1 MAYLALYRRFR
12 PSGFDGLIG
21 QDHIVRTLK
30 NQISTGRIGHA
41 YLFCGARGTGKT
53 SAAKIFARAINCLS
67 PVDGSPCGK
76 CETCK
81 ALADGANLDILEMDA
96 ASNNKVENVREIRE
110 KIQYPPVSGKYK
122 VYIIDE
128 VHMLT
133 TEAFNALL
141 KTLEEPPKH
150 AVFILAT
157 TEVHKLPSTILSR
170 CMRFDFR
177 LIPTSLIAENIGKIY
192 KEIGKEYDEEAV
204 TAIARAGMG
213 SMRDALSIADI
224 CVSYKNEKLTYNDVL
239 EILGATDS
247 SKITELIENIL
258 RSDTGAALETVESL
272 TESGKSVGVLCKD
285 VIARLRE
292 TIVCKTCAGAKK
304 ILSLPDDVFETV
316 RHAASLADEH
326 RILRTIEIFSE
337 AEGAMRYSV
346 SPKILLECACI
357 KASEPSADYNI
368 DALLGR
374 ISALEKALAEGGF
387 DRKPAVGSVGGAVG
401 GAVGGTAVGKVGGTE
416 NAAPTKAAFTTV
428 ASEKSAGK
436 PADKPAEEKPARK
449 TEVYNDYADEGIPIP
464 PPEDEY
470 EIEKP
475 RYKSINE
482 QKPAQSEVKTVKAE
496 SVFTENREPSA
507 ATAVTGGQGAA
518 EQKADAMS
526 AGKIW
531 GTVVRKLRA
540 EKQIVLW
547 IACQEMTA
555 KLCGKTLKVAASDE
569 AGYNAVTKAANLET
583 LSKIVKSVGD
593 YDIEIVRSTEEE
605 KDGFEKDV
613 DEVKKTFGANYV
625 KVED

>member
-21 QDHIVRTLK
+21 QDHIVRTLT
-30 NQISTGRIGHA
+30 NQINTGRIGHA

-67 PVDGSPCGK
+67 PVNGSPCGK
-76 CETCK
+76 CEVCK
-81 ALADGANLDILEMDA
+81 ALADSANLDILEMDA

-177 LIPTSLIAENIGKIY
+177 LIPTSLIAENIKKIY
-192 KEIGKEYDEEAV
+192 NEIGKEFDDEAI

-224 CVSYKNEKLTYNDVL
+224 CVSYKETKLTYNDVL

-247 SKITELIENIL
+247 SKITELIDNIL
-258 RSDTGAALETVESL
+258 HSNTGSALETVESL

-285 VIARLRE
+285 IISRLRE
-292 TIVCKTCAGAKK
+292 VVLCKTCKSAQK
-304 ILSLPDDVFETV
+304 ILELPDDVY
-316 RHAASLADEH
+316 ASIEKVAGVADEH
-326 RILRTIEIFSE
+326 RLLRTIEIFSE

-346 SPKILLECACI
+346 SPKIILECACI
-357 KASEPSADYNI
+357 KSSEPEADYNI
-368 DALLGR
+368 DALMSR

-387 DRKPAVGSVGGAVG
+387 ARGNGGESTPKIVPLKETVKTSSPSVSPSEMSAQR
-401 GAVGGTAVGKVGGTE
+401 
-416 NAAPTKAAFTTV
+416 
-428 ASEKSAGK
+428 ASEKTSS
-436 PADKPAEEKPARK
+436 PDF
-449 TEVYNDYADEGIPIP
+449 DYGYDDIPVP
-464 PPEDEY
+464 PPEDDFGGGY
-470 EIEKP
+470 IEKP
-475 RYKSINE
+475 AYKSINE
-482 QKPAQSEVKTVKAE
+482 QNSAQAQTASVRETTPVSPAANAE
-496 SVFTENREPSA
+496 TPAIGEGV
-507 ATAVTGGQGAA
+507 
-518 EQKADAMS
+518 S

-555 KLCGKTLKVAASDE
+555 KLYGKTLKVTANDD
-569 AGYNAVTKAANLET
+569 AGFNAVTKSSNLEI

-593 YDIEIVRSTEEE
+593 YDIEILKPVDAAEQKSQ
-605 KDGFEKDV
+605 FEKDV
-613 DEVKKTFGANYV
+613 DEVKKTFGEKYV
-625 KVED
+625 KLED

>member
-21 QDHIVRTLK
+21 QDHIVRTLT
-30 NQISTGRIGHA
+30 NQIFAGRIGHA

-67 PVDGSPCGK
+67 PVNGSPCGK
-76 CETCK
+76 CEVCK
-81 ALADGANLDILEMDA
+81 ALADSANLDILEMDA

-177 LIPTSLIAENIGKIY
+177 LIPTSLIAENIKKIY
-192 KEIGKEYDEEAV
+192 NEIGKEYDDEAI

-224 CVSYKNEKLTYNDVL
+224 CVSYKETKLTYNDVL

-247 SKITELIENIL
+247 SKITELIDNIL
-258 RSDTGAALETVESL
+258 HSSTGSALETVESL

-285 VIARLRE
+285 IISRLRE
-292 TIVCKTCAGAKK
+292 VVLCKTCKSAQK
-304 ILSLPDDVFETV
+304 ILELPDDVY
-316 RHAASLADEH
+316 ASIEKVAGVADEH
-326 RILRTIEIFSE
+326 RLLRTIEIFSE

-346 SPKILLECACI
+346 SPKIILECACI
-357 KASEPSADYNI
+357 KSSEPEADYNI
-368 DALLGR
+368 DALMSR

-387 DRKPAVGSVGGAVG
+387 ARGNGGESTPKIVPLKGEAKTSAQGVPTREASASKP
-401 GAVGGTAVGKVGGTE
+401 
-416 NAAPTKAAFTTV
+416 
-428 ASEKSAGK
+428 EKNNSSS
-436 PADKPAEEKPARK
+436 DF
-449 TEVYNDYADEGIPIP
+449 DYGYDDIPVP
-464 PPEDEY
+464 PPEDDFGGGY
-470 EIEKP
+470 IEKP
-475 RYKSINE
+475 VYKSINE
-482 QKPAQSEVKTVKAE
+482 QKPTQAQTA
-496 SVFTENREPSA
+496 SVRETAPVSPA
-507 ATAVTGGQGAA
+507 ATAETPAIGEGV
-518 EQKADAMS
+518 S

-555 KLCGKTLKVAASDE
+555 KLYGKTLKVTANDD
-569 AGYNAVTKAANLET
+569 AGFNAVTKSSNLEI

-593 YDIEIVRSTEEE
+593 YDIEILKPVDAAEQKSQ
-605 KDGFEKDV
+605 FEKDV
-613 DEVKKTFGANYV
+613 DEVKKTFGEKYV
-625 KVED
+625 KLED

>member
-12 PSGFDGLIG
+12 PSGFEGLIG
-21 QDHIVRTLK
+21 QDHIVRTLV
-30 NQISTGRIGHA
+30 NQINSGRIGHA

-67 PVDGSPCGK
+67 PVNGSPCGK
-76 CETCK
+76 CEACK
-81 ALADGANLDILEMDA
+81 ALADSANLDILEMDA

-177 LIPTSLIAENIGKIY
+177 LIPTALIAENIGKIY
-192 KEIGKEYDEEAV
+192 KEIGKDYDDEAI

-224 CVSYKNEKLTYNDVL
+224 CVSYKDDKLTYNDVL
-239 EILGATDS
+239 EIFGATDS
-247 SKITELIENIL
+247 SKITELIGNIL
-258 RSDTGAALETVESL
+258 RSDTGKALETVESL

-285 VIARLRE
+285 VISRLRE
-292 TIVCKTCAGAKK
+292 TIICKTCAKAKE
-304 ILSLPDDVFETV
+304 ILELPDDVYGEIART
-316 RHAASLADEH
+316 ADIADEH
-326 RILRTIEIFSE
+326 RLLRTIEIFSE

-346 SPKILLECACI
+346 SPKIILECACI

-368 DALLGR
+368 DALLSR
-374 ISALEKALAEGGF
+374 VSALENALKAAI
-387 DRKPAVGSVGGAVG
+387 DGGAT
-401 GAVGGTAVGKVGGTE
+401 GAETPKIVPLKSVS
-416 NAAPTKAAFTTV
+416 AP
-428 ASEKSAGK
+428 
-436 PADKPAEEKPARK
+436 EEKPIRETK
-449 TEVYNDYADEGIPIP
+449 TVSETKVTPEKAKVKHAVDVADDYGYPDEGIPVP
-464 PPEDEY
+464 PPEDFNDVG
-470 EIEKP
+470 IST
-475 RYKSINE
+475 YKSINE
-482 QKPAQSEVKTVKAE
+482 PKPIEKPVAKPVERTIEKTVESPVAE
-496 SVFTENREPSA
+496 AKTVTPETTD
-507 ATAVTGGQGAA
+507 ATQSGGL
-518 EQKADAMS
+518 S

-547 IACQEMTA
+547 IACQEMMA
-555 KLCGKTLKVAASDE
+555 KLFGKTLKVYASDD
-569 AGYNAVTKAANLET
+569 AGFNAITKSGNLEV

-593 YDIEIVRSTEEE
+593 YDVEIAKADSDAVDERS
-605 KDGFEKDV
+605 GFEKGV
-613 DEVKKTFGANYV
+613 DEVKKTFGEKIV

>member
-192 KEIGKEYDEEAV
+192 REIGKDYDEEAV

-258 RSDTGAALETVESL
+258 SSDTGAALETVESL

-285 VIARLRE
+285 VISRLRE

-304 ILSLPDDVFETV
+304 ILSLPDDVFESV
-316 RHAASLADEH
+316 KRAASLADEH

-374 ISALEKALAEGGF
+374 ISALEKALAEGDF
-387 DRKPAVGSVGGAVG
+387 DRKPTVGAGGDVTSGLGVSARTAEKPSV
-401 GAVGGTAVGKVGGTE
+401 K
-416 NAAPTKAAFTTV
+416 PT
-428 ASEKSAGK
+428 
-436 PADKPAEEKPARK
+436 EEKPARK
-449 TEVYNDYADEGIPIP
+449 TEVYDEYMDEGVPIP

-470 EIEKP
+470 ETERP

-482 QKPAQSEVKTVKAE
+482 QKSAQSAINPVKEE
-496 SVFTENREPSA
+496 SVVAEKKNNTNDT
-507 ATAVTGGQGAA
+507 ATGAA
-518 EQKADAMS
+518 LSVSGQVASETKADSMS
-526 AGKIW
+526 AGRIW

-555 KLCGKTLKVAASDE
+555 KLYGKTLKVAATDD

-593 YDIEIVRSTEEE
+593 YDIEIIKADEEV

>member
-21 QDHIVRTLK
+21 QDHIVRTLT
-30 NQISTGRIGHA
+30 NQINTGRIGHA

-67 PVDGSPCGK
+67 PVNGSPCGK
-76 CETCK
+76 CEVCK
-81 ALADGANLDILEMDA
+81 ALADSANLDILEMDA

-177 LIPTSLIAENIGKIY
+177 LIPTSLIAENIKKIY
-192 KEIGKEYDEEAV
+192 NEIGKEFDDEAI

-224 CVSYKNEKLTYNDVL
+224 CVSYKETKLTYNDVL

-247 SKITELIENIL
+247 SKITELIDNIL
-258 RSDTGAALETVESL
+258 HSDTGSALETVESL

-285 VIARLRE
+285 IISRLRE
-292 TIVCKTCAGAKK
+292 VVLCKTCKSAQK
-304 ILSLPDDVFETV
+304 ILELPDDVY
-316 RHAASLADEH
+316 ASIEKVAGVADEH
-326 RILRTIEIFSE
+326 RLLRTIEIFSE

-346 SPKILLECACI
+346 SPKIILECACI
-357 KASEPSADYNI
+357 KSSEPEADYNI
-368 DALLGR
+368 DALMSR

-387 DRKPAVGSVGGAVG
+387 ARGNGGESTPKIVPLKGEAKASAQGV
-401 GAVGGTAVGKVGGTE
+401 
-416 NAAPTKAAFTTV
+416 PTHE
-428 ASEKSAGK
+428 ASAS
-436 PADKPAEEKPARK
+436 K
-449 TEVYNDYADEGIPIP
+449 TEKNNSSSDFDYGYDDIPVP
-464 PPEDEY
+464 PPEDDFGGGY
-470 EIEKP
+470 IEKP
-475 RYKSINE
+475 AYKSINE
-482 QKPAQSEVKTVKAE
+482 QKPIQTQTATI
-496 SVFTENREPSA
+496 RETTPVSPA
-507 ATAVTGGQGAA
+507 ATSETPAIGEGV
-518 EQKADAMS
+518 S
-526 AGKIW
+526 A
-531 GTVVRKLRA
+531 
-540 EKQIVLW
+540 
-547 IACQEMTA
+547 
-555 KLCGKTLKVAASDE
+555 
-569 AGYNAVTKAANLET
+569 
-583 LSKIVKSVGD
+583 
-593 YDIEIVRSTEEE
+593 
-605 KDGFEKDV
+605 
-613 DEVKKTFGANYV
+613 
-625 KVED
+625 

>member
-21 QDHIVRTLK
+21 QDHIVRTLT
-30 NQISTGRIGHA
+30 NQINTGRIGHA

-67 PVDGSPCGK
+67 PVNGSPCGK
-76 CETCK
+76 CEVCK
-81 ALADGANLDILEMDA
+81 ALADSANLDILEMDA

-177 LIPTSLIAENIGKIY
+177 LIPTSLIAENIKKIY
-192 KEIGKEYDEEAV
+192 NEIGKEYDDEAI

-224 CVSYKNEKLTYNDVL
+224 CVSYKETKLTYNDVL

-247 SKITELIENIL
+247 FKITELIDNIL
-258 RSDTGAALETVESL
+258 HSDTGSALEIVESL

-285 VIARLRE
+285 IISRLRE
-292 TIVCKTCAGAKK
+292 VVLCKTCKSAQK
-304 ILSLPDDVFETV
+304 ILELPDDVY
-316 RHAASLADEH
+316 ASIEKVAGVADEH
-326 RILRTIEIFSE
+326 RLLRTIEIFSE

-346 SPKILLECACI
+346 SPKIILECACI
-357 KASEPSADYNI
+357 KSSEPEADYNI
-368 DALLGR
+368 DALMSR

-387 DRKPAVGSVGGAVG
+387 ARGNCGESTPKIVPLKGEAKASAQGV
-401 GAVGGTAVGKVGGTE
+401 
-416 NAAPTKAAFTTV
+416 PTHE
-428 ASEKSAGK
+428 ASAS
-436 PADKPAEEKPARK
+436 K
-449 TEVYNDYADEGIPIP
+449 TEKNNSSSDFDYGYDDIPVP
-464 PPEDEY
+464 PPEDDFGGVY
-470 EIEKP
+470 IEKP
-475 RYKSINE
+475 AYKSINE
-482 QKPAQSEVKTVKAE
+482 QKPIQTQTA
-496 SVFTENREPSA
+496 SVRETTPVSPA
-507 ATAVTGGQGAA
+507 ATAETPAIGEGV
-518 EQKADAMS
+518 S

-555 KLCGKTLKVAASDE
+555 KLYGKTLKVTANDD
-569 AGYNAVTKAANLET
+569 AGFNAVTKSSNLEI

-593 YDIEIVRSTEEE
+593 YDIEILKPIDAAEQKSQ
-605 KDGFEKDV
+605 FEKDV
-613 DEVKKTFGANYV
+613 DEVKKTFGEKYV
-625 KVED
+625 KLED

>member
-21 QDHIVRTLK
+21 QDHIVRTLT
-30 NQISTGRIGHA
+30 NQIFAGRIGHA

-67 PVDGSPCGK
+67 PVNGSPCGK
-76 CETCK
+76 CEVCK
-81 ALADGANLDILEMDA
+81 ALADSANLDILEMDA

-177 LIPTSLIAENIGKIY
+177 LIPTSLIAENIKKIY
-192 KEIGKEYDEEAV
+192 NEIGKEYDDEAI

-224 CVSYKNEKLTYNDVL
+224 CVSYKETKLTYNDVL

-247 SKITELIENIL
+247 SKITELIDNIL
-258 RSDTGAALETVESL
+258 HSDTGSALETVESL

-285 VIARLRE
+285 IISRLRE
-292 TIVCKTCAGAKK
+292 VVLCKTCKSAQK
-304 ILSLPDDVFETV
+304 ILELPDDVY
-316 RHAASLADEH
+316 ASIEKVAGVADEH
-326 RILRTIEIFSE
+326 RLLRTIEIFSE

-346 SPKILLECACI
+346 SPKIILECACI
-357 KASEPSADYNI
+357 KSSEPEADYNI
-368 DALLGR
+368 DALMSR

-387 DRKPAVGSVGGAVG
+387 ARGNGGESTPKIVPLKGEAKASAQG
-401 GAVGGTAVGKVGGTE
+401 L
-416 NAAPTKAAFTTV
+416 PTHE
-428 ASEKSAGK
+428 ASAS
-436 PADKPAEEKPARK
+436 K
-449 TEVYNDYADEGIPIP
+449 TEKNNSSSDLDYGYDDIPVP
-464 PPEDEY
+464 PPEDDFGGGY
-470 EIEKP
+470 IEKTA
-475 RYKSINE
+475 YKSINE
-482 QKPAQSEVKTVKAE
+482 QKPIQTQTA
-496 SVFTENREPSA
+496 SVRETTPVSPA
-507 ATAVTGGQGAA
+507 ATAETPAIGEGV
-518 EQKADAMS
+518 S

-555 KLCGKTLKVAASDE
+555 KLYGKTLKVTANDD
-569 AGYNAVTKAANLET
+569 AGFNAVTKSSNLEI

-593 YDIEIVRSTEEE
+593 YDIEILKPVDAAEQKSQ
-605 KDGFEKDV
+605 FEKDV
-613 DEVKKTFGANYV
+613 DEVKKTFGEKYV
-625 KVED
+625 KLED

>member
-12 PSGFDGLIG
+12 PSGFEGLIG
-21 QDHIVRTLK
+21 QDHIVRTLV
-30 NQISTGRIGHA
+30 NQINSGRIGHA

-67 PVDGSPCGK
+67 PVNGSPCGK
-76 CETCK
+76 CEACK
-81 ALADGANLDILEMDA
+81 ALADSANLDILEMDA

-177 LIPTSLIAENIGKIY
+177 LIPTALIAENIGKIY
-192 KEIGKEYDEEAV
+192 KEIGKDYDDEAI

-224 CVSYKNEKLTYNDVL
+224 CVSYKDEKLTYNDVL

-258 RSDTGAALETVESL
+258 RSDTGKALETVESL

-285 VIARLRE
+285 VISRLRE
-292 TIVCKTCAGAKK
+292 TIVCKTCAKGKE
-304 ILSLPDDVFETV
+304 ILELPDDVYVEIA
-316 RHAASLADEH
+316 RAASIADEH
-326 RILRTIEIFSE
+326 RLLRTIEIFSE

-346 SPKILLECACI
+346 SPKIILECACI

-368 DALLGR
+368 DALLSR
-374 ISALEKALAEGGF
+374 VSALENALKAAVEGGGF
-387 DRKPAVGSVGGAVG
+387 VRGATKEETPKIVPLKKE
-401 GAVGGTAVGKVGGTE
+401 TAPEEKTIRE
-416 NAAPTKAAFTTV
+416 TITISEPKV
-428 ASEKSAGK
+428 ASEKASVK
-436 PADKPAEEKPARK
+436 RDVDVAE
-449 TEVYNDYADEGIPIP
+449 DYGYPDEGIPIP
-464 PPEDEY
+464 PPEDLNESGMFA
-470 EIEKP
+470 
-475 RYKSINE
+475 YKSINE
-482 QKPAQSEVKTVKAE
+482 RKPIAKPDVNPVAKPIDRPVAEAKTAMTETIDAAQS
-496 SVFTENREPSA
+496 
-507 ATAVTGGQGAA
+507 GGIG
-518 EQKADAMS
+518 

-555 KLCGKTLKVAASDE
+555 KLFGKTLKVYATDD
-569 AGYNAVTKAANLET
+569 AGFNAVTKSGNLEI
-583 LSKIVKSVGD
+583 LSKIVKSIGD
-593 YDIEIVRSTEEE
+593 YDVEIAKADSSLIDERS
-605 KDGFEKDV
+605 GFEKGV
-613 DEVKKTFGANYV
+613 DEVKKTFGEKIV

>member
-21 QDHIVRTLK
+21 QDHIVRTLT
-30 NQISTGRIGHA
+30 NQIFAGRIGHA

-67 PVDGSPCGK
+67 PVNGSPCGK
-76 CETCK
+76 CEVCK
-81 ALADGANLDILEMDA
+81 ALADSANLDILEMDA

-177 LIPTSLIAENIGKIY
+177 LIPTSLIAENIKKIY
-192 KEIGKEYDEEAV
+192 NEIGKEFDDEAI

-224 CVSYKNEKLTYNDVL
+224 CVSYKETKLTYNDVL

-247 SKITELIENIL
+247 SKITELIDNIL
-258 RSDTGAALETVESL
+258 HSSTGSALETVESL

-285 VIARLRE
+285 IISRLRE
-292 TIVCKTCAGAKK
+292 VVLCKTCKSAQK
-304 ILSLPDDVFETV
+304 ILELPDDVY
-316 RHAASLADEH
+316 ASIEKVAGVADEH
-326 RILRTIEIFSE
+326 RLLRTIEIFSE

-346 SPKILLECACI
+346 SPKIILECACI
-357 KASEPSADYNI
+357 KSSEPEADYNI
-368 DALLGR
+368 DALMSR

-387 DRKPAVGSVGGAVG
+387 ARGNGGESIPKIVPLKG
-401 GAVGGTAVGKVGGTE
+401 E
-416 NAAPTKAAFTTV
+416 TKASAQSVPTHE
-428 ASEKSAGK
+428 ASAS
-436 PADKPAEEKPARK
+436 K
-449 TEVYNDYADEGIPIP
+449 TEKNNSSSDFDYGYDDIPVP
-464 PPEDEY
+464 PPEDDFGGGY
-470 EIEKP
+470 IEKP
-475 RYKSINE
+475 AYKSINE
-482 QKPAQSEVKTVKAE
+482 QKPIQAQTA
-496 SVFTENREPSA
+496 SVRETAPVSPA
-507 ATAVTGGQGAA
+507 ATAETPAIGEGV
-518 EQKADAMS
+518 S

-555 KLCGKTLKVAASDE
+555 KLYGKTLKVTANDD
-569 AGYNAVTKAANLET
+569 AGFNAVTKSSNLEI

-593 YDIEIVRSTEEE
+593 YDIEILKPVDAAEQKSQ
-605 KDGFEKDV
+605 FEKDV
-613 DEVKKTFGANYV
+613 DEVKKTFGEKYV
-625 KVED
+625 KLED

>member
-12 PSGFDGLIG
+12 PSGFEGLIG
-21 QDHIVRTLK
+21 QDHIVRTLV
-30 NQISTGRIGHA
+30 NQINSGRIGHA

-67 PVDGSPCGK
+67 PVNGSPCGK
-76 CETCK
+76 CEACK

-177 LIPTSLIAENIGKIY
+177 LIPTALIAENIGKIY
-192 KEIGKEYDEEAV
+192 KEIGKDYDDEAI
-204 TAIARAGMG
+204 TAIARAGAG

-224 CVSYKNEKLTYNDVL
+224 CVSYKDEKLTYNDVL

-258 RSDTGAALETVESL
+258 RSDTGKALETVESL
-272 TESGKSVGVLCKD
+272 TESGKSVSVLCKD
-285 VIARLRE
+285 VISRLRE
-292 TIVCKTCAGAKK
+292 TIVCKTCSKAKE
-304 ILSLPDDVFETV
+304 ILELPEDVYAEIA
-316 RHAASLADEH
+316 RAADIADEH
-326 RILRTIEIFSE
+326 RLLRTIEIFSE

-346 SPKILLECACI
+346 SPKIILECACI

-368 DALLGR
+368 DALLSR
-374 ISALEKALAEGGF
+374 VTALENALKAASEGGGF
-387 DRKPAVGSVGGAVG
+387 ARGAVREEPPKIVPLRAGGAPEENPIRE
-401 GAVGGTAVGKVGGTE
+401 AKVVSE
-416 NAAPTKAAFTTV
+416 PKV
-428 ASEKSAGK
+428 ISEKASVKRA
-436 PADKPAEEKPARK
+436 ADVAD
-449 TEVYNDYADEGIPIP
+449 DYGYPDEGIPIP
-464 PPEDEY
+464 PPEDFNDGGMSAY
-470 EIEKP
+470 KP
-475 RYKSINE
+475 INAPE
-482 QKPAQSEVKTVKAE
+482 TVAKPVERTVE
-496 SVFTENREPSA
+496 RTVENPARVA
-507 ATAVTGGQGAA
+507 GTVGTADTTQGGGI
-518 EQKADAMS
+518 S

-555 KLCGKTLKVAASDE
+555 KLYGKTLKVY
-569 AGYNAVTKAANLET
+569 AGDDAGFNAVTKTGNLET

-593 YDIEIVRSTEEE
+593 YDVEIARANPDATDERS
-605 KDGFEKDV
+605 GFEKDV
-613 DEVKKTFGANYV
+613 DEVKKTFGDKFV

>member
-67 PVDGSPCGK
+67 PADGSPCGK

-177 LIPTSLIAENIGKIY
+177 LIPTPLIAENIGKIY
-192 KEIGKEYDEEAV
+192 KEIGKDYDEEAV

-304 ILSLPDDVFETV
+304 ILSLPDDVFESV
-316 RHAASLADEH
+316 SHAASLADEH

-387 DRKPAVGSVGGAVG
+387 DRKSSVGTGDGVAGGGSVVSAR
-401 GAVGGTAVGKVGGTE
+401 ATE
-416 NAAPTKAAFTTV
+416 KAAEKPTV
-428 ASEKSAGK
+428 K
-436 PADKPAEEKPARK
+436 PLEEKPTKR
-449 TEVYNDYADEGIPIP
+449 TETYDDYMDEGIPIP

-470 EIEKP
+470 ETEKP
-475 RYKSINE
+475 AYKSINE
-482 QKPAQSEVKTVKAE
+482 QKSAQSAINFVKEESIVAE
-496 SVFTENREPSA
+496 KKNDTIATSSA
-507 ATAVTGGQGAA
+507 SAQTAPET
-518 EQKADAMS
+518 KADSMS
-526 AGKIW
+526 AGRIW

-555 KLCGKTLKVAASDE
+555 KLYGKTLKVAATDD

-593 YDIEIVRSTEEE
+593 YDIEIIKAEEE
-605 KDGFEKDV
+605 VKDVFENDV
-613 DEVKKTFGANYV
+613 DEVKKAFGANYV

>member
-21 QDHIVRTLK
+21 QDHIVRTLT
-30 NQISTGRIGHA
+30 NQIFAGRIGHA

-67 PVDGSPCGK
+67 PVNGSPCGK
-76 CETCK
+76 CEVCK
-81 ALADGANLDILEMDA
+81 ALADSANLDILEMDA

-177 LIPTSLIAENIGKIY
+177 LIPTSLIAENIKKIY
-192 KEIGKEYDEEAV
+192 NEIGKEFDDEAI

-224 CVSYKNEKLTYNDVL
+224 CVSYKETKLTYNDVL
-239 EILGATDS
+239 EILGATNS
-247 SKITELIENIL
+247 SKITELIDNIL
-258 RSDTGAALETVESL
+258 RSSTGSALETVESL

-285 VIARLRE
+285 IISRLRE
-292 TIVCKTCAGAKK
+292 VVLCKTCKSAQK
-304 ILSLPDDVFETV
+304 ILELPDDVY
-316 RHAASLADEH
+316 ASIEKVAGVADEH
-326 RILRTIEIFSE
+326 RLLRTIEIFSE

-346 SPKILLECACI
+346 SPKIILECACI
-357 KASEPSADYNI
+357 KSSEPEADYNI
-368 DALLGR
+368 DALMSR

-387 DRKPAVGSVGGAVG
+387 ARENGGESTPKIVPLK
-401 GAVGGTAVGKVGGTE
+401 GGT
-416 NAAPTKAAFTTV
+416 KASAQGVLTRE
-428 ASEKSAGK
+428 ASAS
-436 PADKPAEEKPARK
+436 K
-449 TEVYNDYADEGIPIP
+449 TEKNNSSSDFDYGYDDIPVP
-464 PPEDEY
+464 PPEDDFGGGY
-470 EIEKP
+470 IEKTA
-475 RYKSINE
+475 YKSINE
-482 QKPAQSEVKTVKAE
+482 QKPIQAQTA
-496 SVFTENREPSA
+496 SVRETASVSPA
-507 ATAVTGGQGAA
+507 ATAETPAIGEGV
-518 EQKADAMS
+518 S

-555 KLCGKTLKVAASDE
+555 KLYGKTLKVTANDD
-569 AGYNAVTKAANLET
+569 AGFNAVTKSSNLEI

-593 YDIEIVRSTEEE
+593 YDIEILKPVDAAEQKSQ
-605 KDGFEKDV
+605 FEKDV
-613 DEVKKTFGANYV
+613 DEVKKTFGEKYV
-625 KVED
+625 KLED

>member
-21 QDHIVRTLK
+21 QDHIVRTLT
-30 NQISTGRIGHA
+30 NQIFAGRIGHA

-67 PVDGSPCGK
+67 PVNGSPCGK
-76 CETCK
+76 CEVCK
-81 ALADGANLDILEMDA
+81 ALADSANLDILEMDA

-177 LIPTSLIAENIGKIY
+177 LIPTSLIAENIKKIY
-192 KEIGKEYDEEAV
+192 NEIGKEFDDEAI

-224 CVSYKNEKLTYNDVL
+224 CVSYKETKLTYNDVL

-247 SKITELIENIL
+247 SKITELIDNIL
-258 RSDTGAALETVESL
+258 RSSTGSALETVESL

-285 VIARLRE
+285 IISRLRE
-292 TIVCKTCAGAKK
+292 VVLCKTCKSAQK
-304 ILSLPDDVFETV
+304 ILELPDDVY
-316 RHAASLADEH
+316 ASIEKVAGVADEH
-326 RILRTIEIFSE
+326 RLLRTIEIFSE

-346 SPKILLECACI
+346 SPKIILECACI
-357 KASEPSADYNI
+357 KSSEPEADYNI
-368 DALLGR
+368 DALMSR

-387 DRKPAVGSVGGAVG
+387 ARGNGGESTPKIVPLKGEAKASAQGVPMREASV
-401 GAVGGTAVGKVGGTE
+401 
-416 NAAPTKAAFTTV
+416 
-428 ASEKSAGK
+428 S
-436 PADKPAEEKPARK
+436 K
-449 TEVYNDYADEGIPIP
+449 TEKNNSSSDFDYGYDDIPVP
-464 PPEDEY
+464 PPEDDFGGGY
-470 EIEKP
+470 IEKP
-475 RYKSINE
+475 VYKSINE
-482 QKPAQSEVKTVKAE
+482 QKPIQTQTATI
-496 SVFTENREPSA
+496 RETAPVPPA
-507 ATAVTGGQGAA
+507 AAA
-518 EQKADAMS
+518 ETPAIGEGVS

-555 KLCGKTLKVAASDE
+555 KLYGKTLKVTANDD
-569 AGYNAVTKAANLET
+569 AGFNAVTKSSNLEI

-593 YDIEIVRSTEEE
+593 YDIEILKPVDAAEQKSQ
-605 KDGFEKDV
+605 FEKDV
-613 DEVKKTFGANYV
+613 DEVKKTFGEKYV
-625 KVED
+625 KLED

>member
-21 QDHIVRTLK
+21 QDHIVRTLV
-30 NQISTGRIGHA
+30 NQINSGRIGHA

-67 PVDGSPCGK
+67 PVNGSPCGK
-76 CETCK
+76 CEACK
-81 ALADGANLDILEMDA
+81 ALADSANLDILEMDA

-177 LIPTSLIAENIGKIY
+177 LIPTALIAENIGKIY
-192 KEIGKEYDEEAV
+192 KEIGKDYDDEAI

-224 CVSYKNEKLTYNDVL
+224 CVSYKDDKLTYNDVL

-247 SKITELIENIL
+247 SKITELIGNIL
-258 RSDTGAALETVESL
+258 RSDTGKALETVESL

-285 VIARLRE
+285 VISRLRE
-292 TIVCKTCAGAKK
+292 TIVCKTCAKAKE
-304 ILSLPDDVFETV
+304 ILELPDDVYAEIV
-316 RHAASLADEH
+316 RAASIADEH
-326 RILRTIEIFSE
+326 RLLRTIEIFSE

-346 SPKILLECACI
+346 SPKIILECACI

-368 DALLGR
+368 DALLSR
-374 ISALEKALAEGGF
+374 VSALENALKAAVEGGGF
-387 DRKPAVGSVGGAVG
+387 ARGTVKEETPKIVPLKSVSAPEENPVRETRTVSETKVTPEKAKVKHAVD
-401 GAVGGTAVGKVGGTE
+401 
-416 NAAPTKAAFTTV
+416 V
-428 ASEKSAGK
+428 A
-436 PADKPAEEKPARK
+436 D
-449 TEVYNDYADEGIPIP
+449 DYGYPDEGIPIP
-464 PPEDEY
+464 PPEDFNDVG
-470 EIEKP
+470 ISA
-475 RYKSINE
+475 YKSINE
-482 QKPAQSEVKTVKAE
+482 PKPIEKPVARPVERTIEKTVESPAAEVKT
-496 SVFTENREPSA
+496 
-507 ATAVTGGQGAA
+507 ATPETTDATQSGGL
-518 EQKADAMS
+518 S

-555 KLCGKTLKVAASDE
+555 KLFGKTLKVYATDD
-569 AGYNAVTKAANLET
+569 AGFNAVTKSGNLEV

-593 YDIEIVRSTEEE
+593 YDVEIAKADSSLADERS
-605 KDGFEKDV
+605 GFEKDV
-613 DEVKKTFGANYV
+613 DEVKKTFGEKVV